1 VPKILRERI
10 AGLRGTNARLRRE
23 KDGDKHMI
31 MVRVL
36 NAEGRLLAEAAHET
50 DVRLRVD
57 RSYQPGDRIEIN
69 SDEKHLIV
77 QMDATILPGE
87 VYLPEGR
94 MTWTVPAGEHRL
106 AYCPVAF
113 GGGRHIVTARAMTR
127 AEVTARRNVACN
139 PSDLRGDTD
148 FYPHC
153 TANVETRGESCFA
166 ARNVID
172 GMRHNDYH
180 GEWPFQSWGIG
191 AREDAWCLLDF
202 GREVRVDEMALTLR
216 ADFPHDAY
224 WTNGH
229 VALSDGSE
237 IAFELKKTA
246 DRQYISL
253 NGEHAVRWMR
263 LERMHKSDDPSAFPA
278 LIEWEVFGCE

>member
-1 VPKILRERI
+1 
-10 AGLRGTNARLRRE
+10 
-23 KDGDKHMI
+23 MI
-31 MVRVL
+31 TIRMMTSENV
-36 NAEGRLLAEAAHET
+36 LLAQAAHET
-50 DVRLRVD
+50 EALARVD
-57 RSYQPGDRIEIN
+57 RAYQPGDRIEIL

-87 VYLPEGR
+87 VYLPDGK
-94 MTWTVPAGEHRL
+94 MTWTVPSGEYRL

-113 GGGRHIVTARAMTR
+113 EGERHIVTARAMT
-127 AEVTARRNVACN
+127 AQEIAARRNLACN

-172 GMRHNDYH
+172 GMRHSDYH

-202 GREVRVDEMALTLR
+202 SREVEVDEMALTLR

-224 WTNGH
+224 WVGGH
-229 VALSDGSE
+229 VVLSDGSE
-237 IAFELKKTA
+237 IAYDLEKTGN
-246 DRQYISL
+246 RQFISL
-253 NGEHAVRWMR
+253 VGSHSVRWMR

-278 LIEWEVFGCE
+278 LIEWEVFGHDR